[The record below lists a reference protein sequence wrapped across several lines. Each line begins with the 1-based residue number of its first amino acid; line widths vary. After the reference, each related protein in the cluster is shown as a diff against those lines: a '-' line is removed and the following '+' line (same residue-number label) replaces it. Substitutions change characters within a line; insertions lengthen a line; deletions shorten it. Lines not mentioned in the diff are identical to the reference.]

1 MQIVRQ
7 ASLTAK
13 PWKNGGG
20 ITREVIRVPAG
31 DGPFRWRVSIAQ
43 IDAPGPFSNFAGY
56 RRTMVLLRGGG
67 VRLDVGTAEP
77 QSLSAVGAMAQ
88 FDGAREAH
96 AELLNGACT
105 DLNLMVAESVPHAA
119 TVVMLRGPRPVP
131 SRQRDTTLILG
142 ITSGLTIECP
152 GSPLEHLEPWDLAV
166 LPPGVAALVAP
177 DGGAHPDSA
186 ASSLVFFATVDD
198 NSPEG
203 LLR

>member
-7 ASLTAK
+7 ASLTPK

-31 DGPFRWRVSIAQ
+31 DGPFRWRVSVAQ

-67 VRLDVGTAEP
+67 VRLDFDTAEP
-77 QSLSAVGAMAQ
+77 RSLSEVGAMAQ
-88 FDGAREAH
+88 FDGASQAH
-96 AELLNGACT
+96 AELLDGPCT
-105 DLNLMVAESVPHAA
+105 DLNLMVVESVPHAA
-119 TVVMLRGPRPVP
+119 SVSMLRAPCPVS
-131 SRQRDTTLILG
+131 SRHHDTTLILG
-142 ITSGLTIECP
+142 ITSGLTIGCP
-152 GSPLEHLEPWDLAV
+152 GAPPEHLEPWDLAV
-166 LPPGVAALVAP
+166 LSPGVAAVVAP
-177 DGGAHPDSA
+177 DGDAHPDSP
-186 ASSLVFFATVDD
+186 ASSLVFFATVHD

>member
-7 ASLTAK
+7 ASLPAK

-67 VRLDVGTAEP
+67 VRLDFDAAEP

-88 FDGAREAH
+88 FDGARQAH
-96 AELLNGACT
+96 AALLNGPCA
-105 DLNLMVAESVPHAA
+105 DLNLMVGESVPHTA
-119 TVVMLRGPRPVP
+119 TVVMLRGPRPVS
-131 SRQRDTTLILG
+131 SRHRDTTLILG
-142 ITSGLTIECP
+142 ITSGLRIESP
-152 GSPLEHLEPWDLAV
+152 GAFPEHLEPWDLAV
-166 LPPGVAALVAP
+166 LPPGVAAVVAP
-177 DGGAHPDSA
+177 SGGAQPGSA
-186 ASSLVFFATVDD
+186 ASSLVFLATVHDT
-198 NSPEG
+198 SP
-203 LLR
+203 